1 MDNNAK
7 PDNSKVKRILL
18 THAQRI
24 CYMDPELVKCFVAGL
39 DLEGAINYYQLIR
52 GGCFVDENYIRE
64 KYIILYHICE
74 RHRIRIPHKNDVN

>member
-7 PDNSKVKRILL
+7 PDNSKVERILL

-24 CYMDPELVKCFVAGL
+24 CYMDPELVK
-39 DLEGAINYYQLIR
+39 
-52 GGCFVDENYIRE
+52 CFVDENYIRE